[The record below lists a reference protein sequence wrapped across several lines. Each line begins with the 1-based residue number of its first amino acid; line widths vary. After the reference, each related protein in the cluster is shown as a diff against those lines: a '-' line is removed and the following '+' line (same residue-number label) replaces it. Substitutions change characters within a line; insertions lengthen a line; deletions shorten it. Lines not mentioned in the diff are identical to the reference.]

1 MILLGS
7 GLSKNSSRSNFTPRT
22 NKSEGLGRNKRG
34 PKTLINMC
42 VPNGFRL
49 PVDWDSRASRTAS
62 FTRLIAATRICG
74 YSQFASRS
82 ARSCSRSWAGLF
94 PSRRERARN
103 AWWRAKGDGWA
114 LERATSTGIRVL
126 MTSGKSSLL
135 VSTRFWWRTRRR
147 KAIASS
153 WRRELGW
160 SIVFKLG
167 KNEGNILARGID
179 EDEIS
184 QVWTK
189 RMTETREGEDAN
201 WLCVIP
207 RSA

>member
-1 MILLGS
+1 MILLSS
-7 GLSKNSSRSNFTPRT
+7 GLSKNSWRSNFVPGT

-34 PKTLINMC
+34 PKTLINMG
-42 VPNGFRL
+42 VRNGFG
-49 PVDWDSRASRTAS
+49 DSIGWDSRASSTAS
-62 FTRLIAATRICG
+62 FTRLTAATRICG

-82 ARSCSRSWAGLF
+82 ARSCSRSWTGLL
-94 PSRRERARN
+94 PSRRESARN
-103 AWWRAKGDGWA
+103 VWLRTKGDVWT
-114 LERATSTGIRVL
+114 LERTTSTGFRVL
-126 MTSGKSSLL
+126 MTSGKSSVLL
-135 VSTRFWWRTRRR
+135 STRFRWRIRRI

-160 SIVFKLG
+160 SIVSKLN
-167 KNEGNILARGID
+167 KNEGSIATRGAD

-189 RMTETREGEDAN
+189 RITETGEGEDAY
-201 WLCVIP
+201 WFCVMH